1 MSRYVIE
8 IAKEYEEYF
17 KGILICGIADG
28 KFAVDVI
35 AREDLEELN
44 SDYINKHYGDLQD
57 TAYKKGLEE
66 GREQKSCDTCAYRH
80 NKLLCA
86 DCKWTYRSRYK
97 VDSIGVGDVVKTYN
111 GITFVVT
118 KATTDGIVV
127 GFEGE
132 GNTCRFALSEVTKTG
147 EHYNINEILG
157 GLSDD

>member
-1 MSRYVIE
+1 MKYIIE
-8 IAKEYEEYF
+8 IKPEYEDKF
-17 KGILICGIADG
+17 RGVMILA
-28 KFAVDVI
+28 AENSNLYVDSNSVD
-35 AREDLEELN
+35 ELEELN
-44 SDYINKHYGDLQD
+44 SDYINEHFGELQD
-57 TAYKKGLEE
+57 EAYQKGLAE
-66 GREQKSCDTCAYRH
+66 GREQMPCDTCAYRH

-86 DCKWTYRSRYK
+86 DCKWTYGSRYK

-118 KATTDGIVV
+118 KATIDGIVV

-147 EHYNINEILG
+147 GHYNINEILG

>member
-66 GREQKSCDTCAYRH
+66 GREQKPCDTCAYRH

>member
-1 MSRYVIE
+1 MKYIVE

-17 KGILICGIADG
+17 KGILICGIAEG

-35 AREDLEELN
+35 AKEDLEELN
-44 SDYINKHYGDLQD
+44 SDYINEHFGDLQD
-57 TAYKKGLEE
+57 TAYKKGLED
-66 GREQKSCDTCAYRH
+66 GREQNPCDTCAYRH
-80 NKLLCA
+80 NNLLCA
-86 DCKWTYRSRYK
+86 DCKWTYGSRYK

-147 EHYNINEILG
+147 KHYNINEILG